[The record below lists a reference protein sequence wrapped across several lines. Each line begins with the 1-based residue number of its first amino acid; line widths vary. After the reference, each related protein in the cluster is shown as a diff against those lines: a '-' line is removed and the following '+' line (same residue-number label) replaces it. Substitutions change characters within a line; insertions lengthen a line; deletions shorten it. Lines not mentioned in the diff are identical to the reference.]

1 MSEVTNT
8 QAAQSTNQAEEGK
21 TVLTTPPQAE
31 AQANAEAAKPGE
43 SVNPNS
49 DANSQEAQPE
59 AAAVPEKYELKLPE
73 GSILKPEHVEQIS
86 AFAKEHKLSQE
97 LAQKLLERE
106 SGSVSSYAQARQ
118 AEIDKEVSG
127 WLVQV
132 QNDPEYGG
140 EKFKQ
145 NAEYARQFVKKYGDE
160 DFWKALDMTG
170 LGNHPA
176 LFRFMARAG
185 KAAANDKAVFAGTTT
200 TPEKKSAAEIL
211 YSNPNN

>member
-1 MSEVTNT
+1 MSEVVNT

-21 TVLTTPPQAE
+21 TVLTENVQAE
-31 AQANAEAAKPGE
+31 VKADASASTPAA
-43 SVNPNS
+43 VDPNS
-49 DANSQEAQPE
+49 DKQSKEATQ
-59 AAAVPEKYELKLPE
+59 ADAAVPVAYDLKLPE
-73 GSILKPEHVEQIS
+73 GSFLKPEQVEQIS
-86 AFAKEHKLSQE
+86 AFAKEHKMTPD

-106 SGSVSSYAQARQ
+106 SVSISSFAQARQ
-118 AEIDKEVSG
+118 AEVDKEVSG
-127 WLVQV
+127 WLTQV
-132 QNDPEYGG
+132 QNDPDYGG

-176 LFRFMARAG
+176 LFRFMAKAG

-200 TPEKKSAAEIL
+200 APEKKSQAEIL
-211 YSNPNN
+211 YGNPNN